1 MRPKAA
7 IGILGIWL
15 LVAAF
20 ADAIANDSSRA
31 VVRWGPHTVDKD
43 VMPTSPPDS
52 VHWLGTDTAR
62 RDVLARLVHG
72 TRPTLA
78 VGFGAATIMVLI
90 GVAIGLG
97 AGHGPPVL
105 DRLLTRFAD
114 AVLALPIFF
123 VALAVMGV
131 VARPGT
137 GLVIAVI
144 GGAAWPPLAR
154 VVRAET
160 KRLKTLDFV
169 RAAEAMGASPIYI
182 ARRHV
187 LPHLRPLIAVAFT
200 FGVGTATLVEASLTF
215 LGFGLPDAVATWGGL
230 MRGAAHDLAAW
241 WLVLA
246 PGLALL
252 SLTIACNMLGEA
264 VGAPGSRR
272 LSDRPGP

>member
-1 MRPKAA
+1 
-7 IGILGIWL
+7 
-15 LVAAF
+15 
-20 ADAIANDSSRA
+20 
-31 VVRWGPHTVDKD
+31 
-43 VMPTSPPDS
+43 
-52 VHWLGTDTAR
+52 
-62 RDVLARLVHG
+62 
-72 TRPTLA
+72 
-78 VGFGAATIMVLI
+78 
-90 GVAIGLG
+90 
-97 AGHGPPVL
+97 
-105 DRLLTRFAD
+105 
-114 AVLALPIFF
+114 
-123 VALAVMGV
+123 
-131 VARPGT
+131 
-137 GLVIAVI
+137 
-144 GGAAWPPLAR
+144 LAR